1 MATTFTSNYQI
12 KLIGT
17 GLEAGTWGTS
27 NNENFK
33 RVEQALG
40 GSSLSFNIAVPG
52 APSTYDSGTETLTW
66 LVGNNIDAAEAG
78 SDGRNKFVVFTDSG
92 DLAADQI
99 VNIRGD
105 TSASLTDRIYFVK
118 NSLTASRKIT
128 FNAGGTGTD
137 LYVLENGCSAVIY
150 SNAAATE
157 VGNLLDTLQL
167 AGLNFPAASDID
179 ISGTTTNA
187 LRIKSPA
194 ETYFNIKSAADVADS
209 LVTLRAGETRIDS
222 ATLTTGSGTA
232 DSIVTSSGNHNLT
245 LQTGNSSTGSITI
258 VDNANEDILL
268 KNHGTGKVM
277 VGSSSNDATITSSGA
292 HNLKLETN
300 DGTNSGVIEIT
311 DGAAGAITITP
322 DAGGAGG
329 SVVMSKVDIA
339 GGEIDGTVIGAH
351 SAAAIT
357 GAAIAG
363 TTITGS
369 STVTGADVVATQK
382 LNCSTNNTGVTMKDT
397 GGTNANVLRLNASDK
412 LLVGETTDVDGI
424 KLQSSAD
431 SFVVNH
437 GGGDLDILHMGTSGT
452 VYKADGTTAGVDS
465 PSAALGS
472 NKQGGFAVGEM
483 YFYFDTVLVGSGGL
497 AVDLSG
503 SFSVIYTVMVTAGD
517 AAHAAQASVDG
528 SVVTTINLDDASTG
542 NKLISYLAIGKS

>member
-52 APSTYDSGTETLTW
+52 APSTYDAASETLTW
-66 LVGNNIDAAEAG
+66 LVGNNIDSDEAG

-92 DLAADQI
+92 DLGADQI

-105 TSASLTDRIYFVK
+105 TAASLTDRIYFVK
-118 NSLTASRKIT
+118 NNLSGSRTIT
-128 FNAGGTGTD
+128 FDAGGSND
-137 LYVLENGCSAVIY
+137 YVLENGCSAVIY
-150 SNAAATE
+150 SNAGATE

-167 AGLNFPAASDID
+167 AGLNFPAASDITVLNNNAAALEIKD
-179 ISGTTTNA
+179 SAQTYVALDTRGTSQIHLTADQTHIVGEPTTVGLA
-187 LRIKSPA
+187 GATATIKS
-194 ETYFNIKSAADVADS
+194 NGD
-209 LVTLRAGETRIDS
+209 
-222 ATLTTGSGTA
+222 
-232 DSIVTSSGNHNLT
+232 NNLT
-245 LQTGNSSTGSITI
+245 LKTGNTDTGLIHI
-258 VDNANEDILL
+258 VNGANQYILL
-268 KNHGTGKVM
+268 KNNGTGKVM
-277 VGSSSNDATITSSGA
+277 VGSSGHIATITSSGA

-300 DGTNSGVIEIT
+300 DGASSGVIEIT
-311 DGAAGAITITP
+311 DGADQPITLTPNGTGAVAMT
-322 DAGGAGG
+322 
-329 SVVMSKVDIA
+329 KVDIA
-339 GGEIDGTVIGAH
+339 GGEIDGTVIGEN

-369 STVTGADVVATQK
+369 STVTGTDVVATQK
-382 LNCSTNNTGVTMKDT
+382 LNCSTINTGITMKDS
-397 GGTNANVLRLNASDK
+397 GSTNANVLRLNASDT

-424 KLQSSAD
+424 KLQSSVD

-437 GGGDLDILHMGTSGT
+437 GSGNLDILHMGTSGT
-452 VYKADGTTAGVDS
+452 VYKADGTTPGVEN

-483 YFYFDTVLVGSGGL
+483 YFYFDTESVAASLSPPGL

-503 SFSVIYTVMVTAGD
+503 SFSAIYTVLVTGGELASGNMIG
-517 AAHAAQASVDG
+517 SVDA
-528 SVVTTINLDDASTG
+528 STITTINLDHNASG
-542 NKLISYLAIGKS
+542 NKLISYLAIGKGK

>member
-1 MATTFTSNYQI
+1 M
-12 KLIGT
+12 G
-17 GLEAGTWGTS
+17 
-27 NNENFK
+27 
-33 RVEQALG
+33 
-40 GSSLSFNIAVPG
+40 
-52 APSTYDSGTETLTW
+52 
-66 LVGNNIDAAEAG
+66 
-78 SDGRNKFVVFTDSG
+78 
-92 DLAADQI
+92 ADQI

-118 NSLTASRKIT
+118 NNLSGSRTIT

-179 ISGTTTNA
+179 ILSPGSGTTSNA

-194 ETYFNIKSAADVADS
+194 ETYFNIRSAADVADS

-277 VGSSSNDATITSSGA
+277 VGSSSATGTITTNGE
-292 HNLKLETN
+292 HNLRLETN
-300 DGTNSGVIEIT
+300 DGDNSGFIELRET
-311 DGAAGAITITP
+311 DNGNIILTP
-322 DAGGAGG
+322 HGTG
-329 SVVMSKVDIA
+329 SVVMTKVDIA
-339 GGEIDGTVIGAH
+339 GGEIDDTVIGANQ
-351 SAAAIT
+351 AAAIT
-357 GAAIAG
+357 GAAIVG

-382 LNCSTNNTGVTMKDT
+382 LNCSTNNTGVTMKDST

-412 LLVGETTDVDGI
+412 LLVGETADVDGI
-424 KLQSSAD
+424 KLQSSVD

-483 YFYFDTVLVGSGGL
+483 YFYFDTVLVGSSGL
-497 AVDLSG
+497 AVDLVG
-503 SFSVIYTVMVTAGD
+503 SFSEIYTVMVTAGD

-528 SVVTTINLDDASTG
+528 SVITTINLDDASSS
-542 NKLISYLAIGKS
+542 NHLISYLAIGKGK